1 MLKLLRA
8 TFKGFTFCCRN
19 LREARDN
26 ALEEKERVFAS
37 QKETA
42 SKYDLLQSE

>member
-1 MLKLLRA
+1 MLKLLWA

-26 ALEEKERVFAS
+26 ALEEKERAFAS
-37 QKETA
+37 EKETA